1 MSEYS
6 VIGKGFPQL
15 DHVAKVRGEAHYV
28 DDIVLPNML
37 YGTVL
42 RSPLPHARILT
53 VDTTQAEALP
63 GVKAVVTGKDTAG
76 LLYSPLRGTRDRHL
90 LAIDKV
96 RFVGEAVAAVAA
108 VDEDTAEEAIGLI
121 TVDYDPLAPVFD
133 PEEAMK
139 QGAPQIHDHVKNNI
153 SLERHWDLGDVE
165 KGFAESDYVREDTFT
180 YPANMHGFLEPDCC
194 IARWDS
200 SGKLTFYVCTQMPFY
215 RKRELAR
222 LLGVPIIKVRVIKP
236 TMGGGFGG
244 KTEVFDHHLAAAI
257 LARTARRPVKM
268 MRTRREELTAALRR
282 IPVRV
287 KIKTGVKKDGTL
299 VAQKSTVIAN
309 GGAYTSIGAVTA
321 YNHGLAHMLPYRLPN
336 FKHDAYRVY
345 TNDPVAGPKRGHG
358 QIQIRFCVD
367 SQLDMIAEE
376 LGLDPV
382 EIRIKN
388 ALRAGDVTISKLKI
402 NTSGLVEAIQKAA
415 DKAGWKKKRGKGR
428 GTGRIVR
435 GIGISCGGF
444 ACGPKTAALSD
455 SSCIIKMEE
464 DGGVVVSTGATDI
477 GQGSTTVIAQIVAE
491 VLGLSLEDISMVVGD
506 TDVTPYDCGTFG
518 SRVTFYA
525 GNAAKKA
532 AEDLRGQLAGVVAN
546 RWNVEPDDL
555 EFRDRQVYV
564 KDSPERKLT
573 FAEVARA
580 AQVSSEL
587 GVIVAKATYYPPDVD
602 WPDLNNSCVGNIA
615 AGYSFSTQIAE
626 VEVDRDTGQVR
637 LLTMVLGDDCGYPLN
652 PLACEGQAHGSASN
666 GQGEALFEE
675 VVMDHGRVLNP
686 SWRDYKLPTAMD
698 TPSMD
703 VIHVVTNEP
712 AGPFGAKEIGEGFI
726 ISNPGAIAN
735 AVHDATGLW
744 IRDLP
749 ITPEKIV
756 RALEEKESETG
767 ALKDQIG
774 GF

>member
-15 DHVAKVRGEAHYV
+15 DHVAKVRGEAKYV
-28 DDIVLPNML
+28 DDILLPNML
-37 YGTVL
+37 YGKVL
-42 RSPLPHARILT
+42 RSTVPHAKILS
-53 VDTTQAEALP
+53 VDTSKAEALP
-63 GVKAVVTGKDTAG
+63 GVKAVVTGKDTTG
-76 LLYSPLRGTRDRHL
+76 MLYAPLKGTRDRHV

-96 RFVGEAVAAVAA
+96 RLIGEAVAAVAA
-108 VDEDTAEEAIGLI
+108 VDEDTAEEAIRLI
-121 TVDYDPLAPVFD
+121 KVDYDPLPAVFD

-139 QGAPQIHDHVKNNI
+139 KGAPQLHDHVKNNI

-180 YPANMHGFLEPDCC
+180 YPPNLHGFMEPDCC
-194 IARWDS
+194 IASWDS
-200 SGKLTFYVCTQMPFY
+200 SGKLTFWVCTQMPFY

-222 LLGVPIIKVRVIKP
+222 LLDIPIIKVRVIKP
-236 TMGGGFGG
+236 AVGGGFGG
-244 KTEVFDHHLAAAI
+244 KTEIFDHHLAAAI
-257 LARTARRPVKM
+257 LARKAHRPVKI
-268 MRTRREELTAALRR
+268 MRSRREEFTSALVGR
-282 IPVRV
+282 IPVKV

-299 VAQKSTVIAN
+299 MAQESTVISN
-309 GGAYTSIGAVTA
+309 GGAYTSIGPVTI

-336 FKHDAYRVY
+336 FKHDAYRIY
-345 TNDPVAGPKRGHG
+345 TNGPVAGPKRGHG

-376 LGLDPV
+376 LGIDPV

-388 ALRAGDVTISKLKI
+388 ALRAGDVTISNLKI
-402 NTSGLVEAIQKAA
+402 NTSGLVEAIQKSA
-415 DKAGWKKKRGKGR
+415 DKADWKGKRGKGR
-428 GTGRIVR
+428 GKGKIVR

-455 SSCIIKMEE
+455 SSCVIKIEE
-464 DGGVVVSTGATDI
+464 DGGVTVFTGATDI
-477 GQGSTTVIAQIVAE
+477 GQGSTTVIALIVAE
-491 VLGLSLEDISMVVGD
+491 VLGLTMEDISMIVGD

-532 AEDLRGQLAGVVAN
+532 AEDLRGQLAGVVAK
-546 RWNVEPDDL
+546 RWDIEPDEL
-555 EFRDRQVYV
+555 EFRDRRVYV
-564 KDSPERKLT
+564 KNSPEKKLS
-573 FAEVARA
+573 FAEVTRV

-602 WPDLNNSCVGNIA
+602 WPDLKNSCVGNIA

-626 VEVDRDTGQVR
+626 VEVDRETGQVR
-637 LLTMVLGDDCGYPLN
+637 LVNMALGDDCGYPLN
-652 PLACEGQAHGSASN
+652 VLACDGQAQGSASN
-666 GQGEALFEE
+666 GQGEAMFEE
-675 VVMDHGRVLNP
+675 ILMDEGKVLNP
-686 SWRDYKLPTAMD
+686 NWRDYKMPTTMD

-703 VIHVVTNEP
+703 VIHVITNEE

-735 AVHDATGLW
+735 AVHDATGIW
-744 IRDLP
+744 IKDLP

-756 RALEEKESETG
+756 KALEEKDS
-767 ALKDQIG
+767 
-774 GF
+774 